1 MKYLASREKAQ
12 KLNCQCHIN
21 TMKKEEL
28 IKVALADDHILLRN
42 ALASLID
49 KFEDCKVV
57 MQVSNGK
64 DLAAEI
70 SKNNL
75 PDVVLLDLNMPEM
88 NGFETATWLRD
99 NYPTIH
105 VLMLT
110 MYDSELTLI
119 RLLQAGVKGFL
130 KKDIHPKELQYA
142 VHSVME
148 NGYYYSHNATGKLLN
163 LFRNSAETSSVL
175 NKNMLTETDIRFLQL
190 SCSEM
195 TYKEIAQEMKLNPRG
210 VDNLRD
216 HLFAKLEVK
225 SRVGLAMYAIRHGL
239 VNI

>member
-1 MKYLASREKAQ
+1 
-12 KLNCQCHIN
+12 
-21 TMKKEEL
+21 MKKDYL
-28 IKVALADDHILLRN
+28 IQVALADDHILLRN

-49 KFEDCKVV
+49 RFENCKVV

-64 DLAAEI
+64 ELATEI
-70 SKNNL
+70 SKNSL
-75 PDVVLLDLNMPEM
+75 PDVVLLDLNMPEW

-99 NYPTIH
+99 NYPAIH

-130 KKDIHPKELQYA
+130 KKDIHPNELNYA
-142 VHSVME
+142 IHSVIE

-163 LFRNSAETSSVL
+163 LFRFNAVSGSIL
-175 NKNMLTETDIRFLQL
+175 DKNMLTEIEIRFLQL

-216 HLFAKLEVK
+216 NLFTKLEVK

>member
-1 MKYLASREKAQ
+1 
-12 KLNCQCHIN
+12 
-21 TMKKEEL
+21 MKKDGQ

-49 KFEDCKVV
+49 KFENCKVV
-57 MQVSNGK
+57 IQVSNGK
-64 DLAAEI
+64 ELRTEI
-70 SKNNL
+70 SKANL

-130 KKDIHPKELQYA
+130 KKDIHPNELQYA
-142 VHSVME
+142 IHSVME

-163 LFRNSAETSSVL
+163 LFRRSSETSSVL
-175 NKNMLTETDIRFLQL
+175 NKTMLTETDIRFLQL

-216 HLFAKLEVK
+216 NLFTKLGVK

-239 VNI
+239 ANI